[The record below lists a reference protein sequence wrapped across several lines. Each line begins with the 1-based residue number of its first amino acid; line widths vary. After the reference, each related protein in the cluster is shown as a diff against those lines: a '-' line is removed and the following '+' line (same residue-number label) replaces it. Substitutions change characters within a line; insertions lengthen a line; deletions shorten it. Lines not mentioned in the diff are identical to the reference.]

1 MINPIFKNSFVYD
14 YFTAFL
20 KFDKRF
26 PQSIVFEGF
35 DTNFQYFFALELFR
49 ILNCLGDKT
58 PNCTCTNCNWVKENR
73 HPAFIQVTPVDFKD
87 DGSKTVISVKQIE
100 KVTSAIF
107 ETSDYHRFF
116 IFSNVKTGTIQD
128 KDKNNLLKYSD
139 AGYTTEKEDWLPLP
153 LNKKILQEEASN
165 ALLKSTEEA
174 PNKVTFVFLC
184 NNREDIIS
192 TIVSR
197 SLLFKTPVENSKSSI
212 DTSQFL
218 KDYPNISIKEGIN
231 RISSIMNYAD
241 ENNLDYIDILNSF
254 EENLLNVLKNNF
266 ENRQIFNMVNLD
278 IQKIQLAKKQ
288 LMATVLPN
296 NVLENLFISIS
307 PEGRNL

>member
-1 MINPIFKNSFVYD
+1 M
-14 YFTAFL
+14 
-20 KFDKRF
+20 
-26 PQSIVFEGF
+26 
-35 DTNFQYFFALELFR
+35 
-49 ILNCLGDKT
+49 
-58 PNCTCTNCNWVKENR
+58 
-73 HPAFIQVTPVDFKD
+73 
-87 DGSKTVISVKQIE
+87 
-100 KVTSAIF
+100 
-107 ETSDYHRFF
+107 
-116 IFSNVKTGTIQD
+116 
-128 KDKNNLLKYSD
+128 
-139 AGYTTEKEDWLPLP
+139 
-153 LNKKILQEEASN
+153 QEEASN

-212 DTSQFL
+212 DASQFL

-241 ENNLDYIDILNSF
+241 ENNLDYIDILDSF

-266 ENRQIFNMVNLD
+266 ENRQIFNMVNSD

-307 PEGRNL
+307 PEGSNL